1 MESRGRLKGISRD
14 WQTGKFLVT
23 FEVDADIS
31 GQIESMTD
39 RELRI
44 TAKRWREK
52 RSLDANAYHW
62 VLIGKLAEA
71 LRVSKSFMHNMMLRK
86 YGQDEVIGGKL
97 VYVVLPDTPDGERI
111 AEEADTYHIRPTSE
125 VKFDREGI
133 PFRTYIMMRGS
144 RTYDSAEMARLI
156 DGVVQ
161 ECKEAGIETE
171 TPDEIERMKQVYDM
185 RRMER
190 NTRI

>member
-1 MESRGRLKGISRD
+1 MSKVESKGRIKSISKD
-14 WQTGKFLVT
+14 WKTGKFIVA

-31 GQIESMTD
+31 GQIESMAD

-62 VLIGKLAEA
+62 TLIGKLADA
-71 LRVSKSFMHNMMLRK
+71 MRVSKAYMHNMMLRK

-97 VYVVLPDTPDGERI
+97 VYVVLPDTHDGERI

-125 VKFDREGI
+125 VKFDQEGI

-161 ECKEAGIETE
+161 ECKEVGIETA
-171 TPDEIERMKQVYDM
+171 TPDEIERMKQ
-185 RRMER
+185 EWG
-190 NTRI
+190 IE